1 MQSYHGFKIWAWSK
15 NAPIELIFNMSDRL
29 AKTIVHVKYEHN
41 RSRPKIKNHDN
52 FAIQKNDVPKR
63 LFSDDFGLQ
72 SCKKWVFLSTS
83 VGTIMT

>member
-1 MQSYHGFKIWAWSK
+1 MLQSYHGFKIWAWSK

-52 FAIQKNDVPKR
+52 FAIQKNDIPN
-63 LFSDDFGLQ
+63 
-72 SCKKWVFLSTS
+72 FLY
-83 VGTIMT
+83 VVL